1 MQTLGKYFIF
11 LGSLFTDREKFNV
24 YVKLT
29 FEEAVELGINSLFI
43 VSIISFFLGGVSAV
57 QTAYQL
63 TNPFLPQYL
72 IGTLVRDMGILEL
85 SPSITCIVL
94 AGKVGS
100 QIAGGLGT
108 MRVTEQI
115 DALEVMGIN
124 SASYLILPKI
134 IAALV
139 TFPAL
144 IILSEFLL
152 IGGGYIAGVATGAL
166 TPYEYI
172 YGIRYDFIPFNVFFG
187 LIKATVFSFIIT
199 SISAFKGYYTKGG
212 ALEVGRASTSAVT
225 ASCIT
230 ILLADFLL
238 AKLFL

>member
-29 FEEAVELGINSLFI
+29 FEEALELGVNSLFI

-72 IGTLVRDMGILEL
+72 IGTLVRDMGIMEL
-85 SPSITCIVL
+85 SPTIICIVL

-124 SASYLILPKI
+124 SASYLVLPKI
-134 IAALV
+134 IGAFV

-152 IGGGYIAGVATGAL
+152 IGGGYIAGVFSGAL
-166 TPYEYI
+166 SPYEYV

-199 SISAFKGYYTKGG
+199 SISSFKGFYTKGG
-212 ALEVGRASTSAVT
+212 ALEVGKASTSAVT
-225 ASCIT
+225 ASCIS